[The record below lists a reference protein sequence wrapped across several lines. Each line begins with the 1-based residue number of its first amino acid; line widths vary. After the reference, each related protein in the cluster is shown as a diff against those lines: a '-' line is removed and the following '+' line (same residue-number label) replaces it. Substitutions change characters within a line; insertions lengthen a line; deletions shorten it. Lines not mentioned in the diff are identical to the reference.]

1 MGDLMMKGIILAA
14 GKGTRLYPI
23 TQVISKPLLPIYDKP
38 MIYYPLSA
46 LLLAGVTDILI
57 IVAPD
62 SVDSYKALLGDG
74 SQIGAKLQYAVQP
87 VARGIADAFI
97 IGEEFIGDDSV
108 CLVLGDNI
116 FCGQNLKS
124 ILQRAQSNSGATIF
138 GYKVED
144 PREFG
149 VVEFDK
155 KKRVVSLEEKPKEP
169 KSEYAVPGIYFYD
182 NRVVEIAKNIKPS
195 ARGELE
201 ITDINNKY
209 LELGELKVEL
219 FGRGITWFD
228 TGSPDGLLAA
238 TKFVSAKQTKG
249 GHYIACIEEI
259 AWQQGLIST
268 EKLKRTGKKL
278 HSTAYGKYL
287 SSLA

>member
-1 MGDLMMKGIILAA
+1 MKGIILAA

-62 SVDSYKALLGDG
+62 SIDSYKALLGDG
-74 SQIGAKLQYAVQP
+74 SEIGARLEYAIQP

-97 IGEEFIGDDSV
+97 IGEDFIGDDSV

-116 FCGQNLKS
+116 FCGQNLGS
-124 ILQRAQSNSGATIF
+124 LLQKASGRSGATIF
-138 GYKVED
+138 GYRVND

-155 KKRVVSLEEKPKEP
+155 KKKVISLEEKPKEP
-169 KSEYAVPGIYFYD
+169 KSPYAVPGIYFYD
-182 NRVVEIAKNIKPS
+182 NRVVEIAKNLKPS
-195 ARGELE
+195 PRGELE
-201 ITDINNKY
+201 ITDINKKY
-209 LELGELKVEL
+209 LELGELSVQL

-238 TKFVSAKQTKG
+238 TQFISKKQTKD
-249 GHYIACIEEI
+249 GHYVACIEEI
-259 AWQQGLIST
+259 AWQKGLIST
-268 EKLKRTGKKL
+268 EKLKRTSKRL
-278 HSTAYGKYL
+278 SPTAYGKYL
-287 SSLA
+287 SSLT

>member
-1 MGDLMMKGIILAA
+1 MKGIILAA

-23 TQVISKPLLPIYDKP
+23 TQAISKPLLPIYDKP

-62 SVDSYKALLGDG
+62 SIESYKALLGDG
-74 SQIGAKLQYAVQP
+74 SEIGARLEYAVQP

-97 IGEEFIGDDSV
+97 IGEEFIAEDSV

-116 FCGQNLKS
+116 FCGQNLEETLKKACT
-124 ILQRAQSNSGATIF
+124 QSGATVF
-138 GYKVED
+138 GYRVDD

-155 KKRVVSLEEKPKEP
+155 KKRVLSLEEKPQEP
-169 KSEYAVPGIYFYD
+169 KSQYAIPGIYFYD
-182 NRVVEIAKNIKPS
+182 NRVVEFAKNLKPS
-195 ARGELE
+195 MRGELE
-201 ITDINNKY
+201 ITDINKMY
-209 LELGELKVEL
+209 LELGELHVQL

-238 TKFVSAKQTKG
+238 TKFVSEKQTKG

-259 AWQQGLIST
+259 AWQKGLIST
-268 EKLKRTGKKL
+268 EKLQHTGKKL
-278 HSTAYGKYL
+278 SPTAYGKYL
-287 SSLA
+287 CSLI